1 MTIQHISPFI
11 LGATCFC
18 CQLVSAAT
26 LQWNGQADGL
36 SLHKASNWQNAA
48 QVLPDNFKN
57 VPAPHRFVIDRPDKV
72 GGENGI
78 SGITD
83 LGGSGSLSVTGEA
96 NFFRLSA
103 SATLKNGSAY
113 FKTGTHTFNFQG
125 VWEAMEVT
133 IGRGIDLTY
142 DTQTLHLKNG
152 STLDT
157 QWLAYGTTTL
167 DGGSTLKV
175 RGNDHVFKNGHIN
188 LKDTQSKIIFTG
200 GKSVNQVIKDHCSGN
215 LSDTT
220 SNLMGR
226 ILVNGQGAVPDTNI
240 RIYTQDGLTYV
251 QALNKQDNYVSI
263 PELNCL
269 ALTAGALGF
278 SLALMRRRRR
288 L

>member
-1 MTIQHISPFI
+1 
-11 LGATCFC
+11 
-18 CQLVSAAT
+18 
-26 LQWNGQADGL
+26 
-36 SLHKASNWQNAA
+36 
-48 QVLPDNFKN
+48 VLPENFKN
-57 VPAPHRFVIDRPDKV
+57 VPAPHRFVIDCPDKV

-83 LGGSGSLSVTGEA
+83 LGGSGSLNVAGET
-96 NFFRLSA
+96 NFFRLSS
-103 SATLKNGSAY
+103 SAILKNGSAY

-175 RGNDHVFKNGHIN
+175 RGNDNVFKDGHIQ

-200 GKSVNQVIKDHCSGN
+200 GKSVHAVIQDHLSGN
-215 LSDTT
+215 RSDTT
-220 SNLMGR
+220 TSPMGR
-226 ILVNGQGAVPDTNI
+226 ILVNGQGAVQGSNV
-240 RIYTQDGLTYV
+240 RVYTQGGLTYV
-251 QALNKQDNYVSI
+251 QAISKPDNYVSI
-263 PELNCL
+263 PEPNFTV
-269 ALTAGALGF
+269 AMAGALAL
-278 SLALMRRRRR
+278 SLALIRRRRH
-288 L
+288 

>member
-1 MTIQHISPFI
+1 MSLSIKNLLF
-11 LGATCFC
+11 ATCAC
-18 CQLVSAAT
+18 CQFVSAAT
-26 LQWNGQADGL
+26 LQWTGKADGL
-36 SLHKASNWQNAA
+36 SLHKSSNWQNAA
-48 QVLPDNFKN
+48 QVLPENFKN

-83 LGGSGSLSVTGEA
+83 LGGSGSLNVAGET
-96 NFFRLSA
+96 NFFRLSS
-103 SATLKNGSAY
+103 SAILKNGSAY

-175 RGNDHVFKNGHIN
+175 RGNDNVFKDGHIQ

-200 GKSVNQVIKDHCSGN
+200 GKSVDAVIQDHLSGN
-215 LSDTT
+215 RSDTT
-220 SNLMGR
+220 TSPMGR
-226 ILVNGQGAVPDTNI
+226 ILVNGQGAVQGSNV
-240 RIYTQDGLTYV
+240 RVYTQGGLTYV
-251 QALNKQDNYVSI
+251 QAISKPDNYVSI
-263 PELNCL
+263 PEPNFTV
-269 ALTAGALGF
+269 AMAGALAL
-278 SLALMRRRRR
+278 SLALIRRRRH
-288 L
+288 